1 MITAEIKP
9 DTDGKGL
16 WLFINNGEESSAW
29 PIMDEEVRP
38 ILEACYKYLKGRQ
51 ND

>member
-29 PIMDEEVRP
+29 PINQEEIEPIMD
-38 ILEACYKYLKGRQ
+38 ACGEYLT
-51 ND
+51 NDN